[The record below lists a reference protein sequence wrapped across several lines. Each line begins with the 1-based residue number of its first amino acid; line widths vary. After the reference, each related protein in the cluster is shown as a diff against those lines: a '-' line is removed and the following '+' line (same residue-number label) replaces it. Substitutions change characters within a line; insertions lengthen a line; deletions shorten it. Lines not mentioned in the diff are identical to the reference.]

1 MGLSQSELQMD
12 RLTEVG
18 AGDTI
23 VSQNLTACVDCISF
37 SEKKVLPC
45 AVLLVGLI
53 YTAVAATFYFE

>member
-1 MGLSQSELQMD
+1 MD

-53 YTAVAATFYFE
+53 YTAIAANFYFE